1 MDLQELIV
9 RGRFVFSNAP
19 ERLGVFKLVNG
30 RRTASDIGRTL
41 KRHVNNIHRDLRLL
55 NDAELIRPRIN
66 GDGMQI
72 RDAGFLLYEITPLAR
87 TVPTNYFLGPAK
99 LVNGKQPL
107 AHQSKQPKRLSSKR
121 LAAVPMP
128 TEVELLDICKEGEDQ
143 VYEFKSA
150 GTEVRKITREIA
162 AMLNTKQGGIVLYGV
177 DDDGT
182 IQGSD
187 VSRQKFDQPLQNSVK
202 NSISP
207 AVTVGLKSVSVMGS
221 QILAILVPP
230 WNRRDVYQFDERVL
244 IRKGTNV
251 FACKPE
257 ELRKLHKG
265 EYVI

>member
-9 RGRFVFSNAP
+9 RGRFVFSRAT

-30 RRTASDIGRTL
+30 RRTASDIGRML
-41 KRHVNNIHRDLRLL
+41 KRHVNNVRRDLRLL
-55 NDAELIRPRIN
+55 NDAELIRPRIDGN
-66 GDGMQI
+66 GLPI
-72 RDAGFLLYEITPLAR
+72 RDAGFPLYELTPLAR
-87 TVPTNYFLGPAK
+87 TVPTNYFLSPAK
-99 LVNGKQPL
+99 LIKGKQPS
-107 AHQSKQPKRLSSKR
+107 ARQSKRSSNKR
-121 LAAVPMP
+121 LAVVPVP
-128 TEVELLDICKEGEDQ
+128 TEVELLDICKNGEDQ
-143 VYEFKSA
+143 TYEFKSA

-177 DDDGT
+177 EDDGT

-187 VSRQKFDQPLQNSVK
+187 VTRQKFDQPLHNSVK
-202 NSISP
+202 NSVSP
-207 AVTVGLKSVSVMGS
+207 AVTVALKSVSVMGS
-221 QILAILVPP
+221 QVLVILVPP

-265 EYVI
+265 ECVI